1 MNNLETIK
9 RNLTPDVEFIINQE
23 TGDSI
28 MLKPFNMAQQA
39 QAATLAPKMEA
50 LKIDENNIVVDA
62 DLMNEMSRLL
72 GSVIERSVPGISEE
86 DVDNFVAGHLVKLME
101 ILEKLVPQTENKIDL
116 VKKRIE
122 DINDKQDW

>member
-122 DINDKQDW
+122 DINDKQD

>member
-62 DLMNEMSRLL
+62 DLMNEMSRLI

-122 DINDKQDW
+122 DINDKQD